1 MHFFHGELDEEIY
14 IQQPPWFVAWGES
27 GLVSK
32 LRRSFY
38 RLKQSPHLIH
48 HEKMHFYYPI
58 DVGANDQ

>member
-38 RLKQSPHLIH
+38 RLKQSPRTWFW
-48 HEKMHFYYPI
+48 KMSFCSKFW
-58 DVGANDQ
+58 AKTK